1 MLKNW
6 NVFTKWSKDASMA
19 DNFPAVLPPWCLG
32 IPSTQPTTCRAPGQ
46 VETRG
51 FLTTGPSPGAVGS
64 ASLAWCPEGPQQP
77 RYLLKTLGKPIRK
90 LKQTAVSHGP
100 RCLLRRDVPE
110 TQLWVSG
117 RVACPQPEPTVPMAA
132 GAEPGFLP
140 EGKCLHP
147 YNVSVAY
154 HSS

>member
-19 DNFPAVLPPWCLG
+19 DNFPAVLPPWRLG
-32 IPSTQPTTCRAPGQ
+32 IPSTQPTACRAPGQ

-90 LKQTAVSHGP
+90 LKQTAVSHGHKMTSEE
-100 RCLLRRDVPE
+100 RCSRNPAVGFG
-110 TQLWVSG
+110 QSG
-117 RVACPQPEPTVPMAA
+117 LSTA
-132 GAEPGFLP
+132 GA
-140 EGKCLHP
+140 
-147 YNVSVAY
+147 
-154 HSS
+154 HSADGSWS

>member
-1 MLKNW
+1 ML
-6 NVFTKWSKDASMA
+6 FRSHTLTMYDRDTPPRTLTMA
-19 DNFPAVLPPWCLG
+19 LLPEIPAVLPPWCLG
-32 IPSTQPTTCRAPGQ
+32 IPSTQPTACRAPGQ

-100 RCLLRRDVPE
+100 KMSWEREVKDEPRAAARGAGGTAVLSWSWAALRPAAVGQRKRCRDPR
-110 TQLWVSG
+110 L
-117 RVACPQPEPTVPMAA
+117 
-132 GAEPGFLP
+132 
-140 EGKCLHP
+140 
-147 YNVSVAY
+147 
-154 HSS
+154 